1 MKRLL
6 DIAGSLT
13 LLLLLAP
20 LLLLIATAIATS
32 DGMPVFYRQ
41 QRVGRSG
48 KAFSIL
54 KFRTMLSSQRGKRS
68 TSTSSGSSITAGESD
83 SRITPMG
90 RFLRQ
95 RRIDELPQLLNVLRG
110 QMSFVGPRP
119 EALDIYRKTMTTH
132 PQLWEEVLSV
142 RPGITGV
149 DALAFKDEGQRL
161 AGQSD
166 PEAYYKNVI
175 LPEKLEIQR
184 RYAMEHSFKTDLQLL
199 FRTLGVLRG

>member
-6 DIAGSLT
+6 DIAASLA

-41 QRVGRSG
+41 QRVGRGG
-48 KAFSIL
+48 KAFAIL
-54 KFRTMLSSQRGKRS
+54 KFRTMRQGG
-68 TSTSSGSSITAGESD
+68 TSSGSSITAGESD

-95 RRIDELPQLLNVLRG
+95 RRIDELPQLLNVLLG

-119 EALDIYRKTMTTH
+119 EALDIYRKTLTTH
-132 PQLWEEVLSV
+132 QRIWEQVLSV
-142 RPGITGV
+142 RPGITGA

-184 RYAMEHSFKTDLQLL
+184 RYALEHSFKTDLQIL

>member
-54 KFRTMLSSQRGKRS
+54 KFRTMRHSGKRDAS
-68 TSTSSGSSITAGESD
+68 KSSGSSITAGESD

-90 RFLRQ
+90 QFLRQ
-95 RRIDELPQLLNVLRG
+95 RRIDELPQLLNVLLG

-119 EALDIYRKTMTTH
+119 EALDIYRKTLTTH
-132 PQLWEEVLSV
+132 PRLWNQVLSV

-149 DALAFKDEGQRL
+149 DALAFKDEGSRL

-184 RYAMEHSFKTDLQLL
+184 RYALEHSFKTDLQIL